1 LDRYIIVIFIILLLL
16 SYWIYSLKK
25 EINFR
30 KSTEKKLV
38 DEESNIHNIHKYALI
53 GHWEM
58 LANGATIWS
67 DSMYQ
72 LLGLSPTAKAG
83 PESFSTVTTA
93 DDFLVFTAS
102 LDNSFATGKEHY
114 IQCKIQRPSDNQERW
129 IDCRGKVTLDDNGN
143 PYKISGF
150 IQDITDQKVSFAL
163 LRESE
168 DKYRALFETAL
179 IGMALNDN
187 EGRLLEVNQAYLD
200 IIGYTKEEA
209 LKLTYWDLTPDRYKA
224 EEYLQL
230 NSLKEKGRYGPYEKE
245 YVHKDGYLVPVV
257 LSGVNIIGPENE
269 PYIWSSVHDITVRK
283 QEESRGKYRAHV
295 LELIMSEEPLPVILS
310 SIVRLVEENNPE
322 MLCSIL
328 LLDDAREHLLIGAAP
343 SFPDFYNEAIHGI
356 EIGDGVGS
364 CGTAAFTNK
373 RVVVEDIQSHPYW
386 INFKELAAKA
396 ELGACWCEPVRSTQ
410 GEVLGTFAIYHHDI
424 HQPTEANI
432 ALIEQSASLASIA
445 VEKINASLALK
456 ESDKQMQ
463 LALAGAELG
472 FWDWHLVTDK
482 IDRNERWANML
493 GYSQEE
499 VNLNTNQW
507 ADYVHPQDKDKLWRS
522 INDVLEGRSTLHCLD
537 YRMITKEGDYRW
549 VHVQANVMQRDDNGK
564 PLRMSGI
571 HCDIT
576 DRKLAEENMK
586 LAASVFTSAR
596 ESIVIT
602 DVSGVILDVNDTFT
616 TTTGY
621 SREESIGKNPRMLNS
636 GRQSPEFYITMWQAL
651 LTVGYW
657 SGEMWNRHKNGEV
670 YAAKAAISAVRDE
683 HGAIS
688 HYVAL
693 SNDIT
698 LVKEHQNQLERIA
711 HYDVLT
717 DLPNRSLLA
726 DRLSQAMLL
735 CGRREQSLAV
745 VFLDLDGFKAVN
757 DVYGHDIGDELLIS
771 LSARMKEALREGD
784 TLSRIGGDEFVAV
797 LTDLAS
803 VEDCE
808 PLLERLLLAV
818 SEPITIGDVVLSVS
832 ASLGV
837 TLYPQ
842 DDADAD
848 QLMRHAD
855 QAMYVAK
862 ESGKNRY
869 HLFDTVQ
876 DDAIKVQRESLE
888 AIRSALD
895 HQQFVLYYQPKINMR
910 TGAVVGVEAL
920 IRWQHPERG
929 LLDPVEFLPLI
940 ENNPMNI
947 EVGEWVIDTAL
958 TQISQWQATELSLPL
973 NTSVNIAAVQL
984 QQANFTDRL
993 TTILAAHADVAP
1005 RYLEL
1010 EVLETSALDDIHH
1023 VSKAM
1028 TACMALG
1035 VNFALD
1041 DFGTGY
1047 SSLTYL
1053 RRFPAKVIKID
1064 QSFVR
1069 DMLSDENDLAIVEG
1083 VITLAKLF
1091 KRDVI
1096 AEGVESIEHG
1106 TALLQLGCELAQG
1119 YGIAKPMPASDFP
1132 TWLREWKADDAWC
1145 LDSHLITA

>member
-1 LDRYIIVIFIILLLL
+1 MVILIVLLLL
-16 SYWIYSLKK
+16 SYWIYRLKK

-30 KSTEKKLV
+30 KHTEKKLV
-38 DEESNIHNIHKYALI
+38 DEESSIHNIHKYALI

-58 LANGATIWS
+58 QANGATLWS
-67 DSMYQ
+67 ESMYQ
-72 LLGLSPTAKAG
+72 LLGLPPTAKAG

-93 DDFLVFTAS
+93 DDFSVFRAS
-102 LDNSFATGKEHY
+102 LDNSFATGKEHF
-114 IQCKIQRPSDNQERW
+114 IQCKIQRPSDNKERW

-150 IQDITDQKVSFAL
+150 IQDITEQKVSFAL

-179 IGMALNDN
+179 IGMVLNDKD
-187 EGRLLEVNQAYLD
+187 GRLLEVNQAYLD

-209 LKLTYWDLTPDRYKA
+209 LELTYWDLTPPRYKA
-224 EEYLQL
+224 EEYVQL

-245 YVHKDGYLVPVV
+245 YIHKDGHLVPVM
-257 LSGVNIIGPENE
+257 LSGVNILRPKNE
-269 PYIWSSVHDITVRK
+269 PYIWSSVHDITARK
-283 QEESRGKYRAHV
+283 QEESREKYRAHV
-295 LELIMSEEPLPVILS
+295 LELIMSEEPLPIILN

-328 LLDDAREHLLIGAAP
+328 LLDEPGEHLLIGAAP
-343 SFPDFYNEAIHGI
+343 SLPDFYNEAIHGV

-386 INFKELAAKA
+386 TNFKELAAKA
-396 ELGACWCEPVRSTQ
+396 ELGACWCEPVRSTK

-424 HQPTEANI
+424 HQPTESNI

-445 VEKINASLALK
+445 VEKISANIALRASD
-456 ESDKQMQ
+456 EQMQ

-472 FWDWHLVTDK
+472 FWDWHIVADK
-482 IDRNERWANML
+482 IERNERWATML
-493 GYSQEE
+493 GYTHEE

-537 YRMITKEGDYRW
+537 YRMVTKEGDYRW

-576 DRKLAEENMK
+576 HRKEAEENMK

-602 DVSGVILDVNDTFT
+602 DASGLILDVNDTFT

-621 SREESIGKNPRMLNS
+621 SREESIGKNPRILNS
-636 GRQSPEFYITMWQAL
+636 GRQSPEFYSAMWQAL

-683 HGAIS
+683 FGSIS

-757 DVYGHDIGDELLIS
+757 DHHGHDVGDQLLIS

-797 LTDLAS
+797 LTDLAN

-862 ESGKNRY
+862 GSGKNRY

-876 DDAIKVQRESLE
+876 DDAIKIQRERLE
-888 AIRSALD
+888 EIRSALD
-895 HQQFVLYYQPKINMR
+895 NQQFILHYQPKVNMR

-920 IRWQHPERG
+920 IRWQHPTRG
-929 LLDPVEFLPLI
+929 LLEPIEFLPFI
-940 ENNPMNI
+940 ENNPMSI

-958 TQISQWQATELSLPL
+958 TQISQWQVTGLSLPL

-984 QQANFTDRL
+984 QQTDFTCRL
-993 TTILAAHADVAP
+993 TKILSAHADVNP
-1005 RYLEL
+1005 RYLQL
-1010 EVLETSALDDIHH
+1010 EVLETSALEDVQH

-1028 TACMALG
+1028 NACMSLG
-1035 VNFALD
+1035 VSFALD

-1053 RRFPAKVIKID
+1053 RRFPANTIKID
-1064 QSFVR
+1064 QSFVQ

-1091 KRDVI
+1091 KLEVI
-1096 AEGVESIEHG
+1096 AEGVETVEHG

-1119 YGIAKPMPASDFP
+1119 YGIAKPMPVSELAA
-1132 TWLREWKADDAWC
+1132 WLGKWKPDDAWN
-1145 LDSHLITA
+1145 LESNLITA